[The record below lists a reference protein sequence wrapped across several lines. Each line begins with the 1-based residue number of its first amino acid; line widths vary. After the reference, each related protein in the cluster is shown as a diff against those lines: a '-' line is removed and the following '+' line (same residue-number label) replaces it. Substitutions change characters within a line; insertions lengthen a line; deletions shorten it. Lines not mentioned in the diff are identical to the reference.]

1 MTDFENFHILHKA
14 LGDYWYLLFGK
25 TEQVGT
31 YIASTAEM
39 YKQISQEM
47 HELIN
52 SLSRYDI
59 DIFRT
64 YRNYPIKV
72 KKSDY
77 IEYSE
82 VLPQYN
88 GEYIFDGRIR
98 FDNPVI
104 IKPRIKVP
112 SNIVSVGSIV
122 NTLNNSTIEI
132 TDIVIDNGYIEL
144 PFDPFTKEF
153 FVEEVDGEDQVT
165 IWLKDVKIDYDDL
178 YTQYGYALDI
188 KLPSSERYKDII
200 NTYTNCLVN
209 GGSKNNI
216 LAFIKAV
223 TGAEGEIVVADSDLL
238 GIVLPKNFIGNCI
251 KGDLVLKNE
260 ELPLEVK
267 TQDGFT
273 RVELPIV
280 GKDTQTFNDL
290 SFERGKDAC
299 VEITDECELS
309 KIYEKTSG
317 VIQAG
322 AG

>member
-31 YIASTAEM
+31 YIDATAEM

-47 HELIN
+47 QELVN

-72 KKSDY
+72 KKSEY
-77 IEYSE
+77 IAYSE
-82 VLPQYN
+82 VLPRYN
-88 GEYIFDGRIR
+88 GEYFFDGRIR

-112 SNIVSVGSIV
+112 SNIVSAGSLV
-122 NTLNNSTIEI
+122 NALNNPTIEI
-132 TDIVIDNGYIEL
+132 TDIVIDNGYLEL

-153 FVEEVDGEDQVT
+153 YIEEVDGEEQVT
-165 IWLKDVKIDYDDL
+165 IWLKDVKLDYDDL

-200 NTYTNCLVN
+200 NTYTDCLVN

-223 TGAEGEIVVADSDLL
+223 TGAEGEIVVAESDLL

-267 TQDGFT
+267 TQAGFT
-273 RVELPIV
+273 RVELPIA

-290 SFERGKDAC
+290 CFERGKDAC
-299 VEITDECELS
+299 VEITDECELR
-309 KIYEKTSG
+309 KIYEQTS
-317 VIQAG
+317 IN
-322 AG
+322 